1 MGQGTTGPSTTR
13 RRFTKEFKIEA
24 VRLSRQPGMTAARA
38 AADLGVPQPTLHRW
52 RKELA
57 EAEAG
62 SGEGR
67 NDAFR
72 GHGRR
77 TAAQEELARLR
88 RENAELRMERDIL
101 KKAAA
106 WFAKQQL

>member
-1 MGQGTTGPSTTR
+1 MGQGSTR

-24 VRLSRQPGMTAARA
+24 VRLSRQPGMTAAKT

-57 EAEAG
+57 EAEAR
-62 SGEGR
+62 SGNGR
-67 NDAFR
+67 SDAFR

-77 TAAQEELARLR
+77 TAEQEELARLR
-88 RENAELRMERDIL
+88 RENTELRMERDIL